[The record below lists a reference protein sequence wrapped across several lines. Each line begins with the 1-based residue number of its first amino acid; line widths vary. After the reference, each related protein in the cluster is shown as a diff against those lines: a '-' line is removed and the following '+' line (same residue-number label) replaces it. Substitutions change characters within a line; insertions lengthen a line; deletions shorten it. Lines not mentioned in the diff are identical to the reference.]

1 MKPQR
6 QKKDRTLRLSE
17 RPLRLTLEEYE
28 RGVLLRAALLSALQ
42 RVDPMNAELE
52 SDIADFVLTGELVR
66 G

>member
-1 MKPQR
+1 MKPDR
-6 QKKDRTLRLSE
+6 QKKDRTLRLRE

-42 RVDPMNAELE
+42 RIDPMSAELE
-52 SDIADFVLTGELVR
+52 SDIVDFVLTGELVR

>member
-6 QKKDRTLRLSE
+6 QKKDRTLRLRE

-28 RGVLLRAALLSALQ
+28 RGALLRAALLSALQ
-42 RVDPMNAELE
+42 RVEPVNAELE